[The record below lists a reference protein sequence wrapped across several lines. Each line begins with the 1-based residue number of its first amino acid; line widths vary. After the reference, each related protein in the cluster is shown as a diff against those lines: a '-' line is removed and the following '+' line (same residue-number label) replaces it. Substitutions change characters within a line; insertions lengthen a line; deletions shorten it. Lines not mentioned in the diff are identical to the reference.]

1 MLRIIVAFSTTLAV
15 AVIIVAILITNS
27 NPDVRNLGTELG
39 KLVGQVTLVSVI
51 GGVLLQEYNRR
62 RERAGALTEFR
73 KGLLKTFVRSY
84 ADAKSCRRLLRAKC
98 RARKPADDSPPIVEL
113 LRLTYEE
120 RMGALNDTQLELE
133 IIIHDLHAFPGAFAK
148 RNELRKLVVKMENY
162 LDWMK
167 SAYRITATFCPAI
180 SVPAGF
186 TEEGLPVG
194 IQIVGRYRDDL
205 ALLQLA
211 HAFEQTTLF
220 GKRRPP
226 IA

>member
-1 MLRIIVAFSTTLAV
+1 MLRIIVAFSTTLAA

-27 NPDVRNLGTELG
+27 NQDVRNLGTELG

-162 LDWMK
+162 LH
-167 SAYRITATFCPAI
+167 ALI
-180 SVPAGF
+180 SEYEVALRELDDGDFIRLDRLPKLDDFIHGRKGSFFRQNF
-186 TEEGLPVG
+186 TSCFHKALSM
-194 IQIVGRYRDDL
+194 IQAER
-205 ALLQLA
+205 LL
-211 HAFEQTTLF
+211 
-220 GKRRPP
+220 
-226 IA
+226 